1 MLYDIIIS
9 IKTTCYDEGAGVA
22 IIHKTRE
29 Q

>member
-1 MLYDIIIS
+1 MLYDIISS
-9 IKTTCYDEGAGVA
+9 IETACYDEGAGVS

>member
-9 IKTTCYDEGAGVA
+9 IKTTFYDEGAGVS